1 MAATTPAHHH
11 VVDHDLDED
20 EEGLA
25 NGNGDTSK
33 VICLHP
39 SAVPMSKHLFDK
51 KEGGGQMLVHPI
63 LIF

>member
-33 VICLHP
+33 VILLLHP
-39 SAVPMSKHLFDK
+39 SAGKYNANVKT
-51 KEGGGQMLVHPI
+51 LV
-63 LIF
+63 